1 MCEMAAD
8 MVITYLFAFFIYI
21 CAPPAQQRRRG
32 ELARRGVGGGAGH
45 RTGAAPA
52 RTEPTA
58 TATAA
63 TTRSPAFPLVALAS
77 RLLM

>member
-8 MVITYLFAFFIYI
+8 MVITYLFAFFYMR
-21 CAPPAQQRRRG
+21 ATTQQQRSG
-32 ELARRGVGGGAGH
+32 ELARRGVGGAGH

-58 TATAA
+58 TATVA
-63 TTRSPAFPLVALAS
+63 TTRSPTFPLVAAAS